1 MRGPS
6 KPSPGS
12 SAGEGPL
19 VGRVRELQQLV
30 RAFED
35 ARASRG
41 GVQLILGD
49 PGVGKTRLA
58 GALADHAAAQGA
70 TVVWTRGWGR
80 AAPAYWPWVE
90 VVRSL
95 CADLDGAELR
105 RQLGSSADE
114 LLRLAPELA
123 DRLPAPQP
131 PRDGDPGAESSE
143 IARFTLFDALVSLLR
158 TRSAVTPVVVLM
170 DDLQAVDEGS
180 LVALDFVSRMLR
192 DAAVLLVLTMHE
204 RVPERSPD
212 EQTALANIARAGRR
226 LVLGGLTPPDIARL
240 IESAGGS
247 APSERLVRAVHTV
260 TEGNPFFAR
269 EIVAL
274 LLAEG
279 HLSDPPG
286 ALPLPEG
293 VRETIRRRLEPLQ
306 TPAVKTLELAAILGR
321 EFALPALEQASTLD
335 REVVLSALDEAD
347 GLGLI
352 VEVPGTLGQ
361 YRFAHGL
368 IRETLLASL
377 PASARMASHQAAG
390 EALEHV
396 YRGAIESHLP
406 ELAHHFLEAAP
417 RGDLAKAVDYAELAA
432 HGALDNL
439 GYEQAAELFSRGLE
453 AQELLEPDQHRR
465 AQLLLGFA
473 GAQSR
478 AGRATARATY
488 ETVVAVARAI
498 GDDVILARAALGIAP
513 FALTPGFIDSG
524 HVKLLTEA
532 LERLGPAD
540 DPLRVRLLGS
550 LAVALYW
557 SDAAARRRELADE
570 ALAMAERLGDDLTTA
585 FAACTAQLATTGPD
599 MTVQGLE
606 WLETLFAGTL
616 VGGESTMTLAARSRH
631 IDLLLEL
638 DDLAGADMAIETL
651 ARAAAEA
658 RDPRAAAFVPLHRA
672 RRAALEDRFAEAHAL
687 VDGVAELAEGLRGST
702 IPITVASQRVV
713 LTWIQ
718 RGPREIGDQVR
729 MWADAVPAM
738 PVWRAGL
745 AAALANDGRMEEAQL
760 EFDRL
765 AADGFSGLPRDNLW
779 FLAIAMLTEVAG
791 PLKDR
796 ERARELHTMLA
807 PFSGRNIVL
816 PTAAFLGPVD
826 MWLGVLARIAGDREE
841 AMERLTAA
849 RTAARRHR
857 SRTALVRIAVEE
869 AALLADEAGPAARER
884 AEALL
889 DEAEAICG
897 EIDLPWLCERVLEV
911 REGMRTPKAAPAP
924 TPVSARV
931 TPVIEPGPAALETAT
946 LRRLGDVWTITYEER
961 TLHLNDGRGVRLLAL
976 LLERPGV
983 EVHSLDLVAAVD
995 GNEPPAVLLGDG
1007 GGQVS
1012 GRRGLQGGA
1021 GPTLDAQAKSE
1032 YRARVDVLGTE
1043 IAEAEAAGDDERAQQ
1058 SRQEL
1063 EFISRE
1069 LARAVGIG
1077 GRDRQTGAHAERARV
1092 NVTRAIRATLK
1103 RIAGYDAQLGRTLEK
1118 SVQTGT
1124 FCSYQP
1130 DRRRP
1135 VEWQVDD
1142 GGPRPSR

>member
-6 KPSPGS
+6 QPSPGP

-19 VGRVRELQQLV
+19 VGRVRELQQLI

-41 GVQLILGD
+41 GVHLILGE

-58 GALADHAAAQGA
+58 AALADHAAANGA
-70 TVVWTRGWGR
+70 SVIWARGWGR

-105 RQLGSSADE
+105 RQLGASADE

-123 DRLPAPQP
+123 ERLPAAQAPQ
-131 PRDGDPGAESSE
+131 DGDLGAESSE

-158 TRSAVTPVVVLM
+158 TRSAKAPVVVIM

-192 DAAVLLVLTMHE
+192 DAAVLLVVTMHE

-212 EQTALANIARAGRR
+212 EQIALANIARAGRR
-226 LVLGGLTPPDIARL
+226 LVLGGLAPPDIAAL
-240 IESAGGS
+240 IETASGS
-247 APSERLVRAVHTV
+247 EPGEGLVHTVHTV

-279 HLSDPPG
+279 HLADAPDD
-286 ALPLPEG
+286 LPLPEG
-293 VRETIRRRLEPLQ
+293 VRETIRRRLEPLAL
-306 TPAVKTLELAAILGR
+306 PAVKTLELAAILGR
-321 EFALPALEQASTLD
+321 TFQLATLEQASTLD
-335 REVVLSALDEAD
+335 RDSVLAALDEAA
-347 GLGLI
+347 GLGLV
-352 VEVPGTLGQ
+352 VEVPGTIGQ
-361 YRFAHGL
+361 YRFGHGL
-368 IRETLLASL
+368 IRETLLANL

-406 ELAHHFLEAAP
+406 ELAHHFLQAAP
-417 RGDLAKAVDYAELAA
+417 RGDLAKAVEYAERAA
-432 HGALDNL
+432 QGALDNL

-453 AQELLEPDQHRR
+453 AQELLEPDPQRR
-465 AQLLLGFA
+465 AQLLLGLA
-473 GAQSR
+473 AAQSR
-478 AGRATARATY
+478 AGRPVARATY
-488 ETVVAVARAI
+488 ETAVGVARAI
-498 GDDVILARAALGIAP
+498 GDDEILARAALGIAP
-513 FALTPGFIDSG
+513 FALTPGFVDDG

-532 LERLGPAD
+532 LDRLGPAD

-557 SDAAARRRELADE
+557 SDAAPRRRELAGE
-570 ALAMAERLGDDLTTA
+570 ALAMAERLGDDLTMA

-599 MTVQGLE
+599 STVQGLQ

-616 VGGESTMTLAARSRH
+616 TGGESTMTLAARSRH

-651 ARAAAEA
+651 DRVAAEA
-658 RDPRAAAFVPLHRA
+658 RDPRAAAFVPLQRA
-672 RRAALEDRFAEAHAL
+672 RRAALEDRFEEAHAL
-687 VDGVAELAEGLRGST
+687 VDGVAKIAEGLRGST

-718 RGPREIGDQVR
+718 RGPSEIGEQVR
-729 MWADAVPAM
+729 AWADAVPAM

-745 AAALANDGRMEEAQL
+745 AAALVNEGRVAEAQL

-765 AADGFSGLPRDNLW
+765 AADGFAGLPRDNLW
-779 FLAIAMLTEVAG
+779 FLAIAMLAEVAG
-791 PLKDR
+791 PLEDR
-796 ERARELHTMLA
+796 ERARELHAMLA
-807 PFSGRNIVL
+807 PFSGRNVVL

-841 AMERLTAA
+841 ALTRLAAA
-849 RTAARRHR
+849 RIAAQRHR

-869 AALLADEAGPAARER
+869 ATLLAQDPSPEARER
-884 AEALL
+884 AVELL
-889 DEAEAICG
+889 DGAQADCE
-897 EIDLPWLCERVLEV
+897 EIDLPWLRERVLEV
-911 REGMRTPKAAPAP
+911 REQMRAPRPAPRPASVAIAPA
-924 TPVSARV
+924 SAASV
-931 TPVIEPGPAALETAT
+931 TAT
-946 LRRLGDVWTITYEER
+946 LRRDGDVWTITHEER
-961 TLHLNDGRGVRLLAL
+961 TLHLNHGRGVRLLAL

-983 EVHSLDLVAAVD
+983 EIHCLDLVAAVD
-995 GNEPPAVLLGDG
+995 GSEPPSVTLGDG
-1007 GGQVS
+1007 GGQVA

-1021 GPTLDAQAKSE
+1021 GPALDAQAKSE
-1032 YRARVDVLGTE
+1032 YRARVDALGVE
-1043 IAEAEAAGDDERAQQ
+1043 IAEAEAAGDDERAG
-1058 SRQEL
+1058 RARVEL

-1092 NVTRAIRATLK
+1092 NVTRAVRTTLK
-1103 RIAGYDAQLGRTLEK
+1103 RIAGYDARLGRALEET
-1118 SVQTGT
+1118 VQTGT
-1124 FCSYQP
+1124 FCAYRP
-1130 DRRRP
+1130 NPRRP
-1135 VEWQVDD
+1135 VIWQVED
-1142 GGPRPSR
+1142 GGTRPTR